1 MDLGQLR
8 YFIKIVEQRSFTR
21 AAKECSVS
29 QPALSQ
35 QIAKLEKELGQPLFE
50 RQGRTIQVTTAGNLL
65 KTHADK
71 ILQIVDDAKRQIT
84 DDGQTGRVSISA
96 IPTVGPY
103 ILPRLL
109 NSIATQFDSANFVVG
124 ENVTVDLLKQCSN
137 GEINAG
143 IVALPVESKYLS
155 VEPLYQEELLLAL
168 PKNHELCTAEEITVE
183 DLAEEPFIF
192 LNEAHCLVENI
203 ESFCNQN
210 RFQPVVTTRIHQ
222 LVTVQNL
229 VSLGHGISF
238 VPRMACEPHPNH
250 QVHYRSLTGPKPFR
264 TIALASNPYRY
275 QSQLLQNVLK
285 SIRELLSIQD
295 FAATDK
301 IPHGGN
307 AVPKTRAAD
316 KK

>member
-8 YFIKIVEQRSFTR
+8 YFTKIVEHKSFTR

-71 ILQIVDDAKRQIT
+71 ILQLVDDAKRQIT
-84 DDGQTGRVSISA
+84 DDGQTGRISMSA
-96 IPTVGPY
+96 IPTIGPY
-103 ILPRLL
+103 LLPRLL
-109 NSIATQFDSANFVVG
+109 DSIATQFEAANFVVG
-124 ENVTVDLLKQCSN
+124 ENVTAELLKDCSN

-143 IVALPVESKYLS
+143 IVALPAEAKYLS
-155 VEPLYQEELLLAL
+155 VEPLYREELYLAL
-168 PKNHELCTAEEITVE
+168 PKNHKLCSAAEVAVD
-183 DLAEEPFIF
+183 DLVEEPFIF

-203 ESFCNQN
+203 ETFCNQN

-229 VSLGHGISF
+229 VALGHGISF
-238 VPRMACEPHPNH
+238 VPKMACDDVTNSKL
-250 QVHYRSLTGPKPFR
+250 VYRSLTGPRPFR
-264 TIALASNPYRY
+264 TIALCSNPYRY
-275 QSQLLQNVLK
+275 QSQLLLNVLK
-285 SIRELLSIQD
+285 SIRELLSQQEFTATVGHGCPTPVND
-295 FAATDK
+295 FT
-301 IPHGGN
+301 
-307 AVPKTRAAD
+307 KT
-316 KK
+316 K